1 MHARPRLNLFA
12 RQLLIDRLEQG
23 WSAPAVAESAGVSR
37 ATVYKWKRRYQVEGL
52 AGLADRSSRPHCSPR
67 RLDAAREAQVLELRR
82 RRLGPHRL
90 PPVGGFPRST
100 CLRGLAPAPLPPP
113 RRLGRPPRPPG
124 PPH

>member
-90 PPVGGFPRST
+90 AAV
-100 CLRGLAPAPLPPP
+100 CGLARPNLFPGVPRPPP
-113 RRLGRPPRPPG
+113 PPPHLLECPPRPP
-124 PPH
+124 